1 MLRSYFPEPPP
12 RPEAVVFPRQ
22 QLAKPIRWVWLA
34 GWTIPVILLTGA
46 ATVLDFLVL
55 NAPPAVIP
63 IITATVVG
71 GWAVWFSSSRYRNW
85 SWELDSTELIIERGI
100 FFKLTRV
107 VPRIRVQHVDISSG
121 PMDRFFGLR
130 QLSIYTAGTR
140 EADAS
145 LPGLTEA
152 TAEELRQAL
161 IQR

>member
-1 MLRSYFPEPPP
+1 MLRSFFPEPRP
-12 RPEAVVFPRQ
+12 RPEVVVFARQ

-34 GWTIPVILLTGA
+34 GWVTPTILLTGVI
-46 ATVLDFLVL
+46 TVIGAFVVDWL
-55 NAPPAVIP
+55 PAVTP
-63 IITATVVG
+63 IVAFALVVG
-71 GWAVWFSSSRYRNW
+71 LAVWQTGSRYRNF
-85 SWELDSTELIIERGI
+85 SWQLDPTELIIERGI

-107 VPRIRVQHVDISSG
+107 VPRVRVQHVDISSG

-140 EADAS
+140 EADAR

-152 TAEELRQAL
+152 TAEALRQAL